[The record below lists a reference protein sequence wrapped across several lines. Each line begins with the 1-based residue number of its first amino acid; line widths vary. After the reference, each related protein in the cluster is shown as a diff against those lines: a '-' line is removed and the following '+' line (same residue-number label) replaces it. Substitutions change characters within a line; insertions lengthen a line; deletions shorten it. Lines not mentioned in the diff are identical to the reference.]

1 MSFCVKCGAE
11 GPVYESVC
19 ERCFLESRQFTK
31 VADHVDLPQ
40 CAHCKDYSMD
50 GKWVSQPA
58 VEAAVEEAAIQAVQV
73 MEGAQVLEVGAEVIE
88 ADKLNFRVNMQ
99 LAVEY
104 KGLRVEEERDTIV
117 RVKGSV
123 CGRCSKIKGSYFES
137 TLQIR
142 SRDRKLTESEV
153 DAILDRVQ
161 SMVEEMAAENRE
173 VFISKLDRVV
183 GGAGGADVYLSSN
196 SAGKVISRNLADQY
210 GAEVKDTAKLLTK
223 REGKDVYRV
232 TYLVRLP
239 AYRYGDVV
247 MFRKRMFQV
256 GATRTSNAK
265 LTDMR
270 TGESLMFSHGDLQ
283 DAKVIGMKDEMLDAV
298 VLTETDKEVQILHP
312 TTMRPI
318 ELRKPPRFEVK
329 KDTVKVFVH
338 DEEIFL
344 LPK

>member
-1 MSFCVKCGAE
+1 M
-11 GPVYESVC
+11 
-19 ERCFLESRQFTK
+19 
-31 VADHVDLPQ
+31 DLPQ

-50 GKWVSQPA
+50 GKWVTQPS
-58 VEAAVEEAAIQAVQV
+58 VEAAVEEAAIQSIQV

-99 LAVEY
+99 LAVEC

-142 SRDRKLTESEV
+142 SRDRKLTVSEV

-161 SMVEEMAAENRE
+161 AMVEEMAAENRE

-247 MFRKRMFQV
+247 MFRKRMYLV

-283 DAKVIGMKDEMLDAV
+283 DAKVIGMRDEMLDAV

>member
-1 MSFCVKCGAE
+1 
-11 GPVYESVC
+11 
-19 ERCFLESRQFTK
+19 
-31 VADHVDLPQ
+31 
-40 CAHCKDYSMD
+40 
-50 GKWVSQPA
+50 
-58 VEAAVEEAAIQAVQV
+58 VEEA
-73 MEGAQVLEVGAEVIE
+73 
-88 ADKLNFRVNMQ
+88 DKQNYRVNMQ
-99 LAVEY
+99 FLIDY
-104 KGLRVEEERDTIV
+104 KGIKVEEERNTIV

-123 CGRCSKIKGSYFES
+123 CGRCSKIKGSYYES

-142 SRDRKLTESEV
+142 SRDRKLTEKDV
-153 DAILDRVQ
+153 DGVLDRVQ

-196 SAGKVISRNLADQY
+196 AAGKVISRELANQY

-232 TYLVRLP
+232 THLVRLP

-247 MFRKRMFQV
+247 MFRKRMYLV

-265 LTDMR
+265 LTDMKN
-270 TGESLMFSHGDLQ
+270 GESMMYSHTDLQ
-283 DAKVIGMKDEMLDAV
+283 DAKVIGQKDDMLDAV
-298 VLTETDKEVQILHP
+298 VLTETPKELQILHP

-318 ELRKPPRFEVK
+318 ELRKPPRFEAK
-329 KDTVKVFVH
+329 KETVKVFLY
-338 DEEIFL
+338 DEEIYL

>member
-1 MSFCVKCGAE
+1 
-11 GPVYESVC
+11 
-19 ERCFLESRQFTK
+19 
-31 VADHVDLPQ
+31 
-40 CAHCKDYSMD
+40 
-50 GKWVSQPA
+50 
-58 VEAAVEEAAIQAVQV
+58 
-73 MEGAQVLEVGAEVIE
+73 
-88 ADKLNFRVNMQ
+88 
-99 LAVEY
+99 
-104 KGLRVEEERDTIV
+104 
-117 RVKGSV
+117 
-123 CGRCSKIKGSYFES
+123 
-137 TLQIR
+137 LQIR
-142 SRDRKLTESEV
+142 SRDRKLTEKEV
-153 DAILDRVQ
+153 DAVLDRVQ
-161 SMVEEMAAENRE
+161 SMVEEMATENRE

-247 MFRKRMFQV
+247 MFRKRMYLV
-256 GATRTSNAK
+256 GPTRASNAK

-283 DAKVIGMKDEMLDAV
+283 DARVIGMKDEMLDAV